1 MPGGRR
7 TDAMTSLW
15 VLYTAFAL
23 AMGVIALGCG
33 GDTEVGPV
41 MPTFPADQVP
51 AERLELQATATPT
64 VSTPATP
71 GTTTPGTTT
80 PAAVG
85 NLFGISNRERVE
97 LSGAVLTLTEE
108 IERDPDVVWTY
119 IERGDVLM
127 RLGELDA
134 AVEDYTAALRIGG
147 ESQEVYASRAV
158 AHALNGNM
166 ARAQEDLDT
175 AALLGYPPAPLQELF
190 ESMLQNQ
197 DP

>member
-1 MPGGRR
+1 
-7 TDAMTSLW
+7 MTSLW
-15 VLYTAFAL
+15 MLYTAFAL
-23 AMGVIALGCG
+23 AIGVIALGCG
-33 GDTEVGPV
+33 GDAEVGPV

-51 AERLELQATATPT
+51 AKRLELQATATPT

-71 GTTTPGTTT
+71 GTTTP
-80 PAAVG
+80 PAAG
-85 NLFGISNRERVE
+85 NSFGISNRERVE